1 MHDTR
6 PDAAA
11 RHREAIR
18 RLPPAERL
26 RRALAMSDALRAASL
41 AALRQRY
48 PDESLLELVARLSGE
63 PMVSRARRGPI
74 PGP

>member
-18 RLPPAERL
+18 RLPPSERL

-41 AALRQRY
+41 EALRAADTPAMLTGSVAAAYLGALRSTLDVQRH
-48 PDESLLELVARLSGE
+48 
-63 PMVSRARRGPI
+63 RR
-74 PGP
+74 

>member
-41 AALRQRY
+41 EALRAADTPAMLTGSVAAAYLGALRSTLDVQRH
-48 PDESLLELVARLSGE
+48 
-63 PMVSRARRGPI
+63 RR
-74 PGP
+74 